1 MDGPVLPY
9 SVLLSE
15 YFVDETFFTEPFS
28 LSISLFEASDAL
40 KATFFLPVS
49 HISYPRSFDI
59 ALILMN
65 VRSAC
70 YI

>member
-1 MDGPVLPY
+1 MDRSSLTVCFIL
-9 SVLLSE
+9 SILLMRPFSN
-15 YFVDETFFTEPFS
+15 EPFS

-49 HISYPRSFDI
+49 HISYPLSFDI